1 MTTTIVERVDMT
13 QKAKTPPLWSCKHRL
28 NISVFCCRGG
38 RQAGRGSHTVTNHW
52 KARAQKRNES
62 NALTRVGHV
71 HVLTGSYRDCST
83 GGKKQTHAVT
93 VSTLHKFVSFF
104 NLATIRLRFQGMR
117 YSLFSRATR
126 TYERPTYIFKIV
138 FFFCMCVTDRREAEG
153 ISNDV
158 KVGFSF

>member
-83 GGKKQTHAVT
+83 CGKNKHTQSQSQLCTNSCVF
-93 VSTLHKFVSFF
+93 STWQPSGCGFKGC
-104 NLATIRLRFQGMR
+104 ATLCFQEPHE
-117 YSLFSRATR
+117 LTKDQ
-126 TYERPTYIFKIV
+126 PTYLK
-138 FFFCMCVTDRREAEG
+138 
-153 ISNDV
+153 
-158 KVGFSF
+158 